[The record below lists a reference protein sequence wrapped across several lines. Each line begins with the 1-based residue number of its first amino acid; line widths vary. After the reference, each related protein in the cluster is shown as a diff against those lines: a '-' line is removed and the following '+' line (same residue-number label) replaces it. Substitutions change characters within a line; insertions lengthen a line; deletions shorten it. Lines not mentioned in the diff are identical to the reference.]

1 MNTPNKLTVL
11 RMILVPFFVAAL
23 LARQS
28 LPHHYLIALA
38 IFAAASYTDHL
49 DGKIARSR
57 NLITTFGKFMDP
69 LADKIMVISALVC
82 FVSLGLANVWLVL
95 LIIFREF
102 MVTSVRLVAADSG
115 VVVAANNWGKAKT
128 VSQIIAILAVL
139 FLQYLLELV
148 SLGVLPAFT
157 LFGGDPAAWFT
168 LAGNVLIL
176 IAAALAVISGVIYL
190 KQNWKIVARE
200 M

>member
-11 RMILVPFFVAAL
+11 RMILVPFFVASL
-23 LARQS
+23 LAGDS
-28 LPHHYLIALA
+28 LPHHNLIALV

-57 NLITTFGKFMDP
+57 NLVTTFGKFMDP

-82 FVSLGLANVWLVL
+82 FVSQGLADVWLVL
-95 LIIFREF
+95 FFR
-102 MVTSVRLVAADSG
+102 
-115 VVVAANNWGKAKT
+115 
-128 VSQIIAILAVL
+128 
-139 FLQYLLELV
+139 YLLELV
-148 SLGVLPAFT
+148 SLGILPAFT
-157 LFGGDPAAWFT
+157 VFGGEAAFWFALFGNALLW
-168 LAGNVLIL
+168 
-176 IAAALAVISGVIYL
+176 IAAILAVISGIIYL

>member
-11 RMILVPFFVAAL
+11 RMILVPFFVASL
-23 LARQS
+23 LAGDS
-28 LPHHYLIALA
+28 LPHHNLIALV

-57 NLITTFGKFMDP
+57 NLVTTFGKFMDP

-82 FVSLGLANVWLVL
+82 FVSQGLANVWLVL

-102 MVTSVRLVAADSG
+102 MVTSVRLVAADTG

-128 VSQIIAILAVL
+128 VSQIVAILAIL

-148 SLGVLPAFT
+148 SIGVLPAFT
-157 LFGGDPAAWFT
+157 VFGGDPAAWFT
-168 LAGNVLIL
+168 FFGNLLLLVTT
-176 IAAALAVISGVIYL
+176 ALALLSGLIYL
-190 KQNWKIVARE
+190 IQNWKIVARE

>member
-11 RMILVPFFVAAL
+11 RMILVPFFVASL
-23 LARQS
+23 LAGDS
-28 LPHHYLIALA
+28 LPHHNLIALV

-57 NLITTFGKFMDP
+57 NLVTTFGKFMDP

-82 FVSLGLANVWLVL
+82 FVSQGLANVWLVL

-102 MVTSVRLVAADSG
+102 MVTSVRLVAADTG

-128 VSQIIAILAVL
+128 VSQIIAILAIL

-148 SLGVLPAFT
+148 SIGVLPAFT
-157 LFGGDPAAWFT
+157 VFGGDPAAWFT
-168 LAGNVLIL
+168 FFGNLLLLVTT
-176 IAAALAVISGVIYL
+176 ALALLSGLIYL
-190 KQNWKIVARE
+190 IQNWKIVARE